1 MVTARQVRA
10 WAGLRRMWARAC
22 WALCGGWACWG
33 AWAQAPASPPG
44 CPPPFMPLDEQMAHV
59 AAMPAGKAGFLFEAF
74 KEGRPV
80 WLYGTIHFATVDD
93 VKPSLA
99 VMTAL
104 RRSDVLAVELDVT
117 QPQPQP
123 SDGPPSAQA
132 PVAPMFEPTA
142 QQAQRLQA
150 AYASECLVWPVTPQP
165 MPQIPLL
172 LAQAQRLGMAP
183 GYGMDVRMAQFAH
196 RNLKPV
202 VALETLGEQLRA
214 LTPPGR
220 ADFDRLL
227 DSALDGWASGKMRQ
241 ELVDTHRVWRDG
253 DWPGLLALAQRLRSE
268 DPAWA
273 RALLDARNERMAA
286 RIDAMHAQ
294 GQKVFVAVGAL
305 HLAGPSSL
313 PQLLEARGYRL
324 RLVRM
329 PRTP

>member
-1 MVTARQVRA
+1 
-10 WAGLRRMWARAC
+10 
-22 WALCGGWACWG
+22 
-33 AWAQAPASPPG
+33 
-44 CPPPFMPLDEQMAHV
+44 
-59 AAMPAGKAGFLFEAF
+59 
-74 KEGRPV
+74 
-80 WLYGTIHFATVDD
+80 
-93 VKPSLA
+93 
-99 VMTAL
+99 
-104 RRSDVLAVELDVT
+104 
-117 QPQPQP
+117 
-123 SDGPPSAQA
+123 
-132 PVAPMFEPTA
+132 MFEPTA

-183 GYGMDVRMAQFAH
+183 GYGMDVRMAQVAH

-220 ADFDRLL
+220 ADFDRRL